1 MAKAAAPAPAASAPA
16 APASAAPA
24 SAAPPRAPE
33 GRSRDVMMR
42 MWRDWL
48 SPHWKRLA
56 VNLAL
61 IGLVAG
67 TTSAYPLIIKN
78 ALDAFETRDAQMIS
92 LAPWLVIAAVAA
104 KSAALYAQRLQTNKI
119 LSEVDRN
126 LQVAMYG
133 ALVRADLA
141 RLDREAPAATASRF
155 TTDILV
161 LHTACEKLIT
171 ALIRD
176 GLTVI
181 GLLGALLW
189 IDWELTLYALAALP
203 AAAIPIGNIGRRL
216 RRIARRSNEE
226 AAVMAGRVAE
236 GLGGIRLSKTYR
248 LEGYLTDKAG
258 ETFDSLRRLR
268 VRAADQRARI
278 DPFLEVLAGLGLAV
292 IFWVIGARIAS
303 GENSIGE
310 FMAFVSSFLIAGQSL
325 RGFGTLYAEIQQG
338 AAAGERIFDVIDA
351 TPAISDRPGATAL
364 PRLRGEVRFEDVS
377 FRYEGGAPALSGV
390 SLTIPAGAKVALV
403 GRSGAGKTTLMNLI
417 PRLYDVSGG
426 RVAVDGHDVREAT
439 LASLRGQVA
448 VVGQDAV
455 IFDDTIARNVG
466 FGRPEASREEIEQA
480 LRDANAWDFVSA
492 LPEGIDTPC
501 GERGLRFSGGERQRL
516 TIARAMLKDAPILL
530 LDEPTSALDAE
541 SEAKVR
547 AALDRL
553 AEGRT
558 VVVIAHRLSTIRDAD
573 LIAAMD
579 GGRIVETG
587 RHDDLLE
594 RGGLYADLH
603 RLQFRE
609 GA

>member
-1 MAKAAAPAPAASAPA
+1 MADAAARAA
-16 APASAAPA
+16 APASAPPDRAPG
-24 SAAPPRAPE
+24 RAPE
-33 GRSRDVMMR
+33 GRARDVMMR

-48 SPHWKRLA
+48 SPHWKRLL

-61 IGLVAG
+61 IAMVAG
-67 TTSAYPLIIKN
+67 STSAYPLIIRN
-78 ALDAFETRDAQMIS
+78 ALDAFETRDAQMIA
-92 LAPWLVIAAVAA
+92 LAPWLVIVAVSA

-119 LSEVDRN
+119 LAEVDRN

-226 AAVMAGRVAE
+226 AAVMAARVAE

-248 LEGYLTDKAG
+248 LEGYLARKAG
-258 ETFDSLRRLR
+258 ETFESLRRLR

-278 DPFLEVLAGLGLAV
+278 DPFLEMLAGLGLAI
-292 IFWVIGARIAS
+292 IFWVIGSRIAS

-364 PRLRGEVRFEDVS
+364 PRAKGEVRFEGVS
-377 FRYEGGAPALSGV
+377 FHYGGGVPAL
-390 SLTIPAGAKVALV
+390 
-403 GRSGAGKTTLMNLI
+403 
-417 PRLYDVSGG
+417 
-426 RVAVDGHDVREAT
+426 
-439 LASLRGQVA
+439 
-448 VVGQDAV
+448 

-466 FGRPEASREEIEQA
+466 FGRPDASREEIEQA

-553 AEGRT
+553 AQGRT

-573 LIAAMD
+573 IIAAMD
-579 GGRIVETG
+579 AGRIAETG
-587 RHDDLLE
+587 GHDELLA
-594 RGGLYADLH
+594 RGGLYADLY

-609 GA
+609 EA

>member
-1 MAKAAAPAPAASAPA
+1 MADAAARAA
-16 APASAAPA
+16 APASAPPDRAPG
-24 SAAPPRAPE
+24 RAPE
-33 GRSRDVMMR
+33 GRARDVMMR

-48 SPHWKRLA
+48 SPHWKRLL

-61 IGLVAG
+61 IAMVAG
-67 TTSAYPLIIKN
+67 STSAYPLIIRN
-78 ALDAFETRDAQMIS
+78 ALDAFETRDAQMIA
-92 LAPWLVIAAVAA
+92 LAPWLVIVAVSA

-119 LSEVDRN
+119 LAEVDRN

-226 AAVMAGRVAE
+226 AAVMAARVAE

-248 LEGYLTDKAG
+248 LEGYLARKAG
-258 ETFDSLRRLR
+258 ETFESLRRLR

-278 DPFLEVLAGLGLAV
+278 DPFLEMLAGLGLAI
-292 IFWVIGARIAS
+292 IFWVIGSRIAS

-364 PRLRGEVRFEDVS
+364 PRAKGEVRFEGVS
-377 FRYEGGAPALSGV
+377 FHYGGGVPALSAQRRLRPAGRQPRGDRAGPARRQRLGFRLGPARGDRHPLRRAGAALLGRRTAAADHRARDAQGRADPASGRADLGAGRGIGGQGARGAGPAGAGAHGGGDRAPALDHPRRRHHRGD
-390 SLTIPAGAKVALV
+390 
-403 GRSGAGKTTLMNLI
+403 GRR
-417 PRLYDVSGG
+417 P
-426 RVAVDGHDVREAT
+426 H
-439 LASLRGQVA
+439 RG
-448 VVGQDAV
+448 D
-455 IFDDTIARNVG
+455 R
-466 FGRPEASREEIEQA
+466 RP
-480 LRDANAWDFVSA
+480 
-492 LPEGIDTPC
+492 
-501 GERGLRFSGGERQRL
+501 
-516 TIARAMLKDAPILL
+516 
-530 LDEPTSALDAE
+530 
-541 SEAKVR
+541 
-547 AALDRL
+547 
-553 AEGRT
+553 
-558 VVVIAHRLSTIRDAD
+558 
-573 LIAAMD
+573 
-579 GGRIVETG
+579 
-587 RHDDLLE
+587 
-594 RGGLYADLH
+594 
-603 RLQFRE
+603 
-609 GA
+609 